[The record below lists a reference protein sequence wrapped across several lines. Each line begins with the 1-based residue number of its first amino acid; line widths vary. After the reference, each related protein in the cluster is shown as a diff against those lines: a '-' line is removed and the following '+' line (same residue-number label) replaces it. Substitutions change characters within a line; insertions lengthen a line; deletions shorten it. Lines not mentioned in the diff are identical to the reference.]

1 MMRIVVWSFATAVL
15 AFTTN
20 SMIPAAL
27 AAQAAT
33 KPATLSGDAAR
44 KSEPGQAVVALFRAA
59 HKGDHAEVRKWL
71 LPDVV
76 KDFDGDPNFV
86 IGVLKDAS
94 DANVSELTID
104 MESATS
110 AKGRV
115 TVRQG
120 SNSMSTGMTIK
131 KVDGVWKISL

>member
-1 MMRIVVWSFATAVL
+1 MRNVVCSLATVVL
-15 AFTTN
+15 AFTTYATAPN
-20 SMIPAAL
+20 AL
-27 AAQAAT
+27 AAQATA

-59 HKGDHAEVRKWL
+59 HKGDRAEVRRLL
-71 LPDVV
+71 LPDVL

-104 MESATS
+104 MESPTS

-115 TVRQG
+115 TMRQG
-120 SNSMSTGMTIK
+120 SNSMSTGMTIR
-131 KVDGVWKISL
+131 KVDGLWKISL

>member
-1 MMRIVVWSFATAVL
+1 MRLGVWSFAAVLL
-15 AFTTN
+15 AFTTY
-20 SMIPAAL
+20 STAPAAL
-27 AAQAAT
+27 AAQAAA

-59 HKGDHAEVRKWL
+59 HKGDRAEVRKLL
-71 LPDVV
+71 LPDVL

-104 MESATS
+104 MESATA

-120 SNSMSTGMTIK
+120 SNSMSTGMTIRK
-131 KVDGVWKISL
+131 IDGVWKISL